1 MVIRPCFFRDEVYEI
16 SLAVPKIKML
26 EDLFEDFFILYE
38 TYHTHFIR
46 ALMARN
52 LENLGPPKSEGLFG

>member
-1 MVIRPCFFRDEVYEI
+1 
-16 SLAVPKIKML
+16 ML

-52 LENLGPPKSEGLFG
+52 LENGQPFLDGLI